1 MNWAPTHASEQ
12 AIAPQ
17 PEEGAPWRV
26 AEMALKRPTMAA
38 LQSCS
43 PMRADE
49 DGSAPATPALCKPPQ
64 RFSNWSAADATS
76 YQPGS
81 TVSVWCSSL
90 IRDDGSSTCTTGM
103 AVPS

>member
-1 MNWAPTHASEQ
+1 MKATSITWRRTFPDSAPGSDGVAIFEGRVIGRVRQQDRAVAIDDELGADSRLRTGDEQ

-49 DGSAPATPALCKPPQ
+49 DGS
-64 RFSNWSAADATS
+64 
-76 YQPGS
+76 
-81 TVSVWCSSL
+81 
-90 IRDDGSSTCTTGM
+90 
-103 AVPS
+103 